1 MVNINKSTLVTPPH
15 YLHLPGGDKNTYQ
28 NILEG
33 GLAGKELSVSRPP
46 RLLLQLHALTDNPMS
61 LTITEDIT
69 VSAALEASIPTVNT
83 VLLEIVDTYNT
94 EYTITVPAGVTVL
107 KVQGDVYHESP
118 EFVELEISNVA
129 NKKSWLYLWDYEG
142 ASGVSYVGV
151 TPGKSYT
158 IHSSTA
164 SDTGTESGYVTL
176 IYSQSINNQTPNV
189 TDY

>member
-15 YLHLPGGDKNTYQ
+15 YLHRGDKNTYQ

-107 KVQGDVYHESP
+107 KVQGGVYHESP

-129 NKKSWLYLWDYEG
+129 NKKSWLYLWGYND

-164 SDTGTESGYVTL
+164 SETGTESGYVTL